1 MPRPVRPLPWRFPWR
16 PAQPA
21 LHLTGPADRVIFEL
35 LASHSRSFVFL
46 IEVVM
51 SDSCVAELDVLRAKK
66 RSFALLEEETAAE
79 EEDLVAAPDSDG
91 AAASSLAVAVAVTKV
106 PKLEHTLPGN
116 GGDVDVADPEE
127 ASQPKEEAQQQQQS
141 SSSTTPEE
149 TIVLSAISDGMP
161 RKAQEIAKAT
171 KLEKKV
177 VNSILYKLA
186 SRGLAVKHEDFTWTA
201 KGAPSQAKQEAGA
214 AGAAGPSSNTTAAK
228 PENAV
233 VALDTRRFVSVS
245 SFHGKSLVDIREF
258 YVDGGELK
266 PGKKGISLTTEQW
279 EKLGQDIDG
288 VSNSLPGATKEA
300 KTIVDLSAKRRLSV
314 VNLGGGPRVD
324 IREYYVAEKE
334 GGALKPGK
342 RGISLTADQ
351 WEKLIAS
358 TEAVNE
364 ALSRQ

>member
-1 MPRPVRPLPWRFPWR
+1 
-16 PAQPA
+16 
-21 LHLTGPADRVIFEL
+21 
-35 LASHSRSFVFL
+35 
-46 IEVVM
+46 M
-51 SDSCVAELDVLRAKK
+51 SDSCVAELDVLKIQKK
-66 RSFALLEEETAAE
+66 RSFALVEEETAAE

-91 AAASSLAVAVAVTKV
+91 AAASSLAVAVAVAVTKV
-106 PKLEHTLPGN
+106 PKLEHTLPVPV
-116 GGDVDVADPEE
+116 GDVDVADPEE

-214 AGAAGPSSNTTAAK
+214 AGAAGPSSNTTTAK

-266 PGKKGISLTTEQW
+266 PGKKGISLTTDQW

-342 RGISLTADQ
+342 KGISLTADQ

>member
-1 MPRPVRPLPWRFPWR
+1 
-16 PAQPA
+16 
-21 LHLTGPADRVIFEL
+21 
-35 LASHSRSFVFL
+35 
-46 IEVVM
+46 M
-51 SDSCVAELDVLRAKK
+51 SDSCVAELDVLKIQKK
-66 RSFALLEEETAAE
+66 RSFALLEEENAE

-91 AAASSLAVAVAVTKV
+91 AAASSLAVAVAVKV
-106 PKLEHTLPGN
+106 PKLEHTLPVPV
-116 GGDVDVADPEE
+116 GDVDVAVPEE
-127 ASQPKEEAQQQQQS
+127 ASQPKEEAQQQQQ

-214 AGAAGPSSNTTAAK
+214 AGAAGPSSNTTTAK

-342 RGISLTADQ
+342 KGISLTADQ

>member
-1 MPRPVRPLPWRFPWR
+1 
-16 PAQPA
+16 
-21 LHLTGPADRVIFEL
+21 
-35 LASHSRSFVFL
+35 
-46 IEVVM
+46 M
-51 SDSCVAELDVLRAKK
+51 SDSCVAELDVLKIQKK
-66 RSFALLEEETAAE
+66 RSFALLEETAAE

-91 AAASSLAVAVAVTKV
+91 AAASSLAVAVKVKV
-106 PKLEHTLPGN
+106 PKLEHTLPV
-116 GGDVDVADPEE
+116 GDVHVADPEE
-127 ASQPKEEAQQQQQS
+127 ASQPKEEAQQQQQ

-161 RKAQEIAKAT
+161 RKAQEIAKAI

-214 AGAAGPSSNTTAAK
+214 AGAAGPSSNTTTAK

-342 RGISLTADQ
+342 KGISLTADQ

>member
-1 MPRPVRPLPWRFPWR
+1 
-16 PAQPA
+16 
-21 LHLTGPADRVIFEL
+21 
-35 LASHSRSFVFL
+35 
-46 IEVVM
+46 M
-51 SDSCVAELDVLRAKK
+51 SDSCVAELDVLKIQKK
-66 RSFALLEEETAAE
+66 RSFALLEEENAE

-91 AAASSLAVAVAVTKV
+91 AAASSLAVAVAVKV
-106 PKLEHTLPGN
+106 PKLEHTLPV
-116 GGDVDVADPEE
+116 GDVDVAVPEE
-127 ASQPKEEAQQQQQS
+127 ASQPKEEAQQQQQ

-214 AGAAGPSSNTTAAK
+214 AGAAGPSSNTTTAK

-342 RGISLTADQ
+342 KGISLTADQ

>member
-1 MPRPVRPLPWRFPWR
+1 VVL
-16 PAQPA
+16 
-21 LHLTGPADRVIFEL
+21 I
-35 LASHSRSFVFL
+35 SFYIIIL
-46 IEVVM
+46 IM
-51 SDSCVAELDVLRAKK
+51 SDSCVAELDVLKIQKK
-66 RSFALLEEETAAE
+66 RSFALLEETAAE

-91 AAASSLAVAVAVTKV
+91 AAASSLAVAVAVKV
-106 PKLEHTLPGN
+106 PKLEHTLPV
-116 GGDVDVADPEE
+116 GDVDVAVPEE
-127 ASQPKEEAQQQQQS
+127 ASQPKEEAQQQQQ

-214 AGAAGPSSNTTAAK
+214 AGAAGPSSNTTTAK

-233 VALDTRRFVSVS
+233 VSLDTRRFVSVS

-342 RGISLTADQ
+342 KGISLTADQ